1 MDTDLV
7 QRFRGVDGE
16 LRLVATFDSTGWEI
30 LFIEDTLRERYR
42 ANDLKRAHQD
52 IVANQIS
59 SDDLREIGAFGSVTA
74 QVYYFDDAIHFQL
87 PTERYSGV
95 FVSYGR
101 DDPFPVDDV
110 IQIAEQ
116 ILLLD

>member
-16 LRLVATFDSTGWEI
+16 LRLVATFDATGWEI
-30 LFIEDTLRERYR
+30 LYIEDTVEERYR

-74 QVYYFDDAIHFQL
+74 QVYYFDDAIHFQF
-87 PTERYSGV
+87 PTERYAGV

-116 ILLLD
+116 IPPLE